1 MTEPVSQIAPVDAK
15 AAAELLMQDQTLCE
29 QPLDLNL
36 GDCSLSIVS
45 NSQPLLDRLRGY
57 FSHLSQRPSQTS
69 IKVIAIE
76 SEVLDSGL
84 SFSDW
89 RREPGKSGRKDAYVE
104 LSDGRLILKVRTGM
118 LFLQSQAWRIATG
131 PCLRYDNQL
140 INFINSQIM
149 NRLQHRGWLICH
161 AAALMLGDNA
171 LAIAGFSGGGKSTLM
186 LHLMEH
192 PRSRFLTNDR
202 LFMRDC
208 SSVVEA
214 VGIPKLPRINPGT
227 VVNNNRLKSLI
238 DETRRSELLQ
248 MPKRVLWHLEEKFDV
263 DIERFYGLDRI
274 NTSTAVPLTGL
285 LILNWHNEGHE
296 PVTIKEINLKD
307 RSELLQAVMKS
318 PGPFY
323 QDRFG
328 VFLRDQDPLQGE
340 PYVHLLNRVKV
351 YEVTG
356 GMDFEELTR
365 LCFEKWG
372 GEVNRV

>member
-1 MTEPVSQIAPVDAK
+1 MSEPVRQIAPVNAK

-29 QPLDLNL
+29 QPLYLNF

-45 NSQPLLDRLRGY
+45 NSQPLLDRLRVY
-57 FSHLSQRPSQTS
+57 FSHLSQQPSQTS
-69 IKVIAIE
+69 IEVIAIE

-89 RREPGKSGRKDAYVE
+89 RREPGKSGRKDAYAE
-104 LSDGRLILKVRTGM
+104 LPDGRLILKVRTGM
-118 LFLQSQAWRIATG
+118 LFLQSQAWRIAAG
-131 PCLRYDNQL
+131 PCLQYDNQL

-149 NRLQHRGWLICH
+149 NWLQQRDWLICH
-161 AAALMLGDNA
+161 AAGLMLGNNA

-202 LFMRDC
+202 LFMRECD
-208 SSVVEA
+208 SVVEA

-227 VVNNNRLKSLI
+227 VVNNNRLESLI
-238 DETRRSELLQ
+238 DETRRSELLL
-248 MPKRVLWHLEEKFDV
+248 MPKQELWHLEEKFDV
-263 DIERFYGLDRI
+263 DIERFYGSDRI
-274 NTSTAVPLTGL
+274 DTSTAVPLIGL
-285 LILNWHNEGHE
+285 LILNWHNKGLE
-296 PVTIKEINLKD
+296 PVTIGEVDLNV
-307 RSELLQAVMKS
+307 RSELLRAVMKS

-328 VFLRDQDPLQGE
+328 AFLQDQDPLQGE
-340 PYVHLLNRVKV
+340 SYLHLLNRVKV

-356 GMDFEELTR
+356 GMDFDGLTR

-372 GEVNRV
+372 GEVGQV